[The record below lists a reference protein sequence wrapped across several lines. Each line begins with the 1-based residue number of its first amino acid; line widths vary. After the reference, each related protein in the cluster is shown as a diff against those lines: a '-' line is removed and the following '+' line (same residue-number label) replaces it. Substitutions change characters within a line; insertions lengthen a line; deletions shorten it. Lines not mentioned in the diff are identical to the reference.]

1 MRITSDNP
9 DAPAARGQVPR
20 GAERARELAGAWA
33 EAKRRIR
40 AHPSPLLD
48 LTSEDI
54 ARFRA
59 SEQPEIIG
67 RPRERT

>member
-1 MRITSDNP
+1 MRITSENLT
-9 DAPAARGQVPR
+9 ARASRGSVPR

-40 AHPSPLLD
+40 AHRSPLLD
-48 LTSEDI
+48 LTPDEV

-59 SEQPEIIG
+59 SNQPEIIG
-67 RPRERT
+67 